1 MIYSHTF
8 LCRVFIS
15 TPPNSPQPV
24 FTKNHSYQTHY
35 LIQTI
40 LTHPNTLY
48 IKIQFIKLISIQ
60 TICRMRRETV
70 ITHPERES
78 EREREREI
86 SQIDEVRGVT
96 TIDFTKNRRRILP
109 HVRTYVCSVGRS
121 PPDSSRTLW
130 TTGHPIEQ
138 ARSVIGNKDI
148 WYTTH
153 IYDRI

>member
-15 TPPNSPQPV
+15 THPNSPQPV

-60 TICRMRRETV
+60 TICRVRRETV
-70 ITHPERES
+70 VITHP

-86 SQIDEVRGVT
+86 SQIDEARGVT

-109 HVRTYVCSVGRS
+109 HVRTYVCWVGRS
-121 PPDSSRTLW
+121 PCVSGRTL
-130 TTGHPIEQ
+130 GRQRI
-138 ARSVIGNKDI
+138 RSSWRAV
-148 WYTTH
+148 
-153 IYDRI
+153 

>member
-8 LCRVFIS
+8 LCRVSIS
-15 TPPNSPQPV
+15 THPNSPQPV

-60 TICRMRRETV
+60 TICRVRRETV
-70 ITHPERES
+70 VITHP
-78 EREREREI
+78 EREREI
-86 SQIDEVRGVT
+86 SQIDEARGVT

-121 PPDSSRTLW
+121 PRDSGRTLW
-130 TTGHPIEQ
+130 TTGDPIEQ
-138 ARSVIGNKDI
+138 TRSLIGNKDI